1 MKQKVKRGK
10 VVSFNKWGYIFLIP
24 FVVVYVTFQ
33 LIPLFRTIYN
43 SLFENYMANGGLVQV
58 GPNWVGLQNYSSM
71 FKNPDL
77 WKFLNHP
84 LVPPQ
89 SKKDTLAKIFKD
101 SLSPIVLQFMYVMID
116 RRREAALLLAI
127 DGFIDLARKAQHI
140 EVAKI
145 RVVKPLS
152 KKEETKLVASL
163 EAMTGQHIEPLYYVD
178 PSLIG
183 GMVIQI
189 GDKLIDGSLRR
200 QLRDMQH
207 KLLQADVTNGVTDE

>member
-1 MKQKVKRGK
+1 MEEMMTYRE
-10 VVSFNKWGYIFLIP
+10 Y
-24 FVVVYVTFQ
+24 
-33 LIPLFRTIYN
+33 
-43 SLFENYMANGGLVQV
+43 
-58 GPNWVGLQNYSSM
+58 
-71 FKNPDL
+71 
-77 WKFLNHP
+77 
-84 LVPPQ
+84 
-89 SKKDTLAKIFKD
+89 KDTLAKIFKD

-152 KKEETKLVASL
+152 KEEETKLVASL

>member
-1 MKQKVKRGK
+1 MIPETIYSKYSQAMFDIASEQKKLTEFGTELKGVRD
-10 VVSFNKWGYIFLIP
+10 
-24 FVVVYVTFQ
+24 TFQ
-33 LIPLFRTIYN
+33 
-43 SLFENYMANGGLVQV
+43 E
-58 GPNWVGLQNYSSM
+58 
-71 FKNPDL
+71 NPDL

-152 KKEETKLVASL
+152 KKEETKLLKIQKQYRSGEIKEEELTEEQVKSL
-163 EAMTGQHIEPLYYVD
+163 CELYD
-178 PSLIG
+178 K
-183 GMVIQI
+183 QI
-189 GDKLIDGSLRR
+189 ANLRKSNEIR
-200 QLRDMQH
+200 KQ
-207 KLLQADVTNGVTDE
+207 KLLEYRKKLQTDN

>member
-1 MKQKVKRGK
+1 MCIR
-10 VVSFNKWGYIFLIP
+10 
-24 FVVVYVTFQ
+24 
-33 LIPLFRTIYN
+33 
-43 SLFENYMANGGLVQV
+43 
-58 GPNWVGLQNYSSM
+58 
-71 FKNPDL
+71 
-77 WKFLNHP
+77 
-84 LVPPQ
+84 
-89 SKKDTLAKIFKD
+89 
-101 SLSPIVLQFMYVMID
+101 D
-116 RRREAALLLAI
+116 R
-127 DGFIDLARKAQHI
+127 HI